1 MAFFEWI
8 NDLSTGVNAMDDE
21 HKKLIDI
28 MNRLHTEAKANAGLA
43 TLRATVD
50 ELAKYTKKHFAD
62 EEVYLEKIKF
72 DKLDIHK
79 RIHADLLEKFGA
91 HIKEFESTGKLTDA
105 FFKFLQLW
113 LSAHIRGIDKQY
125 GPYRSQVKA
134 A

>member
-28 MNRLHTEAKANAGLA
+28 MNRLHAEVKANASLP
-43 TLRATVD
+43 TLKATVA
-50 ELAKYTKKHFAD
+50 ELGAYTTKHFAD
-62 EEVYLEKIKF
+62 EEAYMAKSNF

-79 RIHADLLEKFGA
+79 RIHADLLQKFTA
-91 HIKEFESTGKLTDA
+91 HAKEFEASGKLTDA

-125 GPYRSQVKA
+125 GPYRNQVKA